1 MPGPALAR
9 QSVLGE
15 QIEKIF
21 FFLKEEAGAGA
32 PRGTAHRN
40 LQLAS

>member
-1 MPGPALAR
+1 MPAPALAR
-9 QSVLGE
+9 QSVLEE

-21 FFLKEEAGAGA
+21 LKKEEAGAGA